1 MRSSFR
7 FRHHLRPH
15 FRFRL
20 SHRHRLILRHRLR
33 LRFRFRFRLSYH
45 PRSFDKKHYN
55 TLLEN

>member
-7 FRHHLRPH
+7 FRHRLRPH

-33 LRFRFRFRLSYH
+33 PRFRFRLSYH
-45 PRSFDKKHYN
+45 PRSFDKKHYK